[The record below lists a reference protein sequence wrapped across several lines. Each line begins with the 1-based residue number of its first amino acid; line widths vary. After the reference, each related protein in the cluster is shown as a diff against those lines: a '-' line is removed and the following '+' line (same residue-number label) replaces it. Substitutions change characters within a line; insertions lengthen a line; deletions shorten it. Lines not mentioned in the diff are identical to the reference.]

1 MLSIADL
8 LIVCSRRADAV
19 PTSWITTYT
28 PRPFMMAE
36 VWMQPSGSSEATSC
50 LRNTFG
56 TIDFAPLVLVVKSL
70 CFVNSLRICI
80 FAGCAFGSG
89 LQGWLS
95 VVSQQSPSLCL
106 SCCTRIWL
114 LQCVPMLHHSKR
126 SALQHSHASVDG
138 FLSFEVVVGGAVE
151 LHRIALPSINSV

>member
-1 MLSIADL
+1 MQYQLPGSLPTRQGLSWWQRSRCNHREVPKQRV
-8 LIVCSRRADAV
+8 VCGTLSG
-19 PTSWITTYT
+19 
-28 PRPFMMAE
+28 PF
-36 VWMQPSGSSEATSC
+36 
-50 LRNTFG
+50 
-56 TIDFAPLVLVVKSL
+56 IAPLVLVVKSL

-126 SALQHSHASVDG
+126 SALHQHRHASVDG
-138 FLSFEVVVGGAVE
+138 FLSFEAVVGGAVE